1 MRGCL
6 AFLRCPPPGS
16 GPPSAHGAPGAGP
29 RRPEMHLQREF
40 PRPDGTGLAAGAGA
54 ASGGFLG
61 CRSPLNFT
69 VSKTTKG
76 LGAGDL
82 KRGRKGLRPRPR
94 RLSSPRRASSCG
106 TGGSPRSAP
115 SPRGLREAGGGVR
128 GGGRERTGPRF
139 HLGAYPDAVA
149 VGIPMCIPGVRPKN
163 ETSARVSGIRGH
175 RANRSVREPGGRSLH
190 EEWQEAQGPQLARP
204 RGRFRGRLRGTGGQ
218 TPPLHL

>member
-1 MRGCL
+1 MIWHSLSSR
-6 AFLRCPPPGS
+6 
-16 GPPSAHGAPGAGP
+16 GPPRNQGP
-29 RRPEMHLQREF
+29 RPCGGAWLSF
-40 PRPDGTGLAAGAGA
+40 AVPRPAAARPALTGHRALALDAPRCTCSVSSLGLTGLQKGTGLAAGAGA

-128 GGGRERTGPRF
+128 GGQRENGATFSFRRLPRCRCSWN
-139 HLGAYPDAVA
+139 PDV
-149 VGIPMCIPGVRPKN
+149 
-163 ETSARVSGIRGH
+163 H
-175 RANRSVREPGGRSLH
+175 
-190 EEWQEAQGPQLARP
+190 P
-204 RGRFRGRLRGTGGQ
+204 RC
-218 TPPLHL
+218 PA

>member
-1 MRGCL
+1 MSTVCFHVGFCICDLAISFFTRTPRPPPPKPGSAAMRGCL

-128 GGGRERTGPRF
+128 GGAGRER
-139 HLGAYPDAVA
+139 
-149 VGIPMCIPGVRPKN
+149 
-163 ETSARVSGIRGH
+163 GH
-175 RANRSVREPGGRSLH
+175 V
-190 EEWQEAQGPQLARP
+190 
-204 RGRFRGRLRGTGGQ
+204 FI
-218 TPPLHL
+218 

>member
-1 MRGCL
+1 MIWHSLSSR
-6 AFLRCPPPGS
+6 
-16 GPPSAHGAPGAGP
+16 GPPRNQGP
-29 RRPEMHLQREF
+29 RPCGGAWLSF
-40 PRPDGTGLAAGAGA
+40 AAPRPAAARPALTGHRALALDAPRCTCSVSSLGLPGLAAGAGA
-54 ASGGFLG
+54 ASGRFLG

-128 GGGRERTGPRF
+128 GRGQGENGATFSFRRLPRCRC
-139 HLGAYPDAVA
+139 GWNPDV
-149 VGIPMCIPGVRPKN
+149 
-163 ETSARVSGIRGH
+163 H
-175 RANRSVREPGGRSLH
+175 
-190 EEWQEAQGPQLARP
+190 P
-204 RGRFRGRLRGTGGQ
+204 RC
-218 TPPLHL
+218 PA